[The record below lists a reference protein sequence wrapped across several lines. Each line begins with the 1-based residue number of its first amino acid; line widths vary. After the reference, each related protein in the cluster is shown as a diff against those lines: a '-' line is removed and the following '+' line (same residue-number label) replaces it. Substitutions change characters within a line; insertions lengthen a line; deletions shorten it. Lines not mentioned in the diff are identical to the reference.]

1 MAYTGHHNTKM
12 ESGKTVV
19 EWLRE
24 TIRDECKFYGVPMP
38 TDEQIAVVIS
48 SMRMHTLI
56 MRAADYD
63 TSELQKPD
71 EVTQYWP
78 MQSSIG
84 RFFRDAAR
92 ETLDSISLCPSCNCM
107 THTRGGKC
115 GKCGADK

>member
-1 MAYTGHHNTKM
+1 MAYTGHKSTKM
-12 ESGKTVV
+12 ENGKTVV

-24 TIRDECKFYGVPMP
+24 TVKEECRFYGVPEI

-63 TSELQKPD
+63 TSELQKPN
-71 EVTQYWP
+71 EVTQFWP

-92 ETLDSISLCPSCNCM
+92 ETLDKINIGE
-107 THTRGGKC
+107 RRK
-115 GKCGADK
+115 